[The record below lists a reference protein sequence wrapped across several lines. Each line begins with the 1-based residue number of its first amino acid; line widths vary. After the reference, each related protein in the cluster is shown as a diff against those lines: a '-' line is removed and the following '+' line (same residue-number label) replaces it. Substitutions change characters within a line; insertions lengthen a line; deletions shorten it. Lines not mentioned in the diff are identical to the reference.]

1 MADMQKLIARLEA
14 AEAGSRE
21 LDALVW
27 KALNPRGEIAIK
39 GAGRPG
45 LVDWRCRIPGATIAN
60 SWTNPGRYTTSLDA
74 ALALAERVGFPAY
87 SGEIQP
93 SGRWKWKIASNAPLG
108 ASVRG
113 PKWPSGVAKT
123 PSLALC
129 IAILK
134 AKAQG
139 EGG

>member
-1 MADMQKLIARLEA
+1 MVHSRDALIPGGDLSALIARLEA
-14 AEAGSRE
+14 AEAGSSH
-21 LDALVW
+21 LD
-27 KALNPRGEIAIK
+27 GEIQWMLDGTDYGPK
-39 GAGRPG
+39 
-45 LVDWRCRIPGATIAN
+45 
-60 SWTNPGRYTTSLDA
+60 SYTTSLDA